1 MSSTEGTRSA
11 LQPGEI
17 LQTGSHAFRIDSVIA
32 SGGFGVTYKATTML
46 TFRALGREVR
56 EGERVVVKECFN
68 ERYMRRL
75 SDGMV
80 ALTQKKGEEMRRNFI
95 AEAQLIHRCQGQ
107 FPPEE
112 RGSLRTGLVP
122 VYHAGQIGSLGGT
135 GVFYYVV
142 PFIDGGTLDDYVGNL
157 TVADVVVLLYRLL
170 NALKRLHAMKDEKG
184 NSIVHGDIKPQ
195 NVMLTRER
203 LPVLIDFGGAVA
215 RVKTPAYAAPEQ
227 SNAKARI
234 TPAAD
239 LFSLAVTFHYI
250 LRGGKL
256 PKSAEARVMSD
267 GRDIFDV
274 CPNLQLNEDRKLLSS
289 FEALGRSLGLDQR
302 WAERFLCAIDL
313 SMSLKV
319 SERPTLQ
326 SWLINVIP
334 PGYEGAFSHL
344 YGGIVA
350 SISRTRTVTR
360 PSSSPRVNAGE
371 TRKLSQLWDDDA
383 PALRDRKDDKTHL
396 R

>member
-11 LQPGEI
+11 LQPGEV

-32 SGGFGVTYKATTML
+32 TGGFGVTYKATTIQ
-46 TFRALGREVR
+46 TFRALGKEVR
-56 EGERVVVKECFN
+56 KGERVVVKECFN
-68 ERYMRRL
+68 ERCMRRL

-80 ALTQKKGEEMRRNFI
+80 ALTQKKGEGMRRNFI

-122 VYHAGQIGSLGGT
+122 VYHAGQIGSLSGT
-135 GVFYYVV
+135 GVFYYVE

-170 NALKRLHAMKDEKG
+170 RALQRLHAMKDERG

-195 NVMLTRER
+195 NIMLTKDR

-227 SNAKARI
+227 SDTKARI

-256 PKSAEARVMSD
+256 PKSAEARIMSD
-267 GRDIFDV
+267 GRDVFDV

-289 FEALGRSLGLDQR
+289 FEALGRSLGLDR
-302 WAERFLCAIDL
+302 KWAERFLCAIDL

-319 SERPTLQ
+319 SERPTLK
-326 SWLINVIP
+326 SWLINVVP
-334 PGYEGAFSHL
+334 PGCERLLSRLH
-344 YGGIVA
+344 GGIVA
-350 SISRTRTVTR
+350 SISGTHTISGQ
-360 PSSSPRVNAGE
+360 SSSSRVNAAE
-371 TRKLSQLWDDDA
+371 MKKLAQLWDVDA
-383 PALRDRKDDKTHL
+383 PALGDRKIGTIHL
-396 R
+396 Q